1 MNPKNPSRKVM
12 SMWDK
17 IIPVLPEMKLALWQT
32 FYMVTVSVILGV
44 ILGTLVG
51 TLLYLTRE
59 GSLLKLPAFNLILN
73 AFVNI
78 FRSVPFLL
86 LTIAIIPFTRLFVG
100 TAIGTTAAIVPMT
113 ISCIPYF
120 ARLIESTFLE
130 VNRGVIEAAESMGA
144 NRFQLVWKVLYS
156 EARAGIAN
164 NITIVTVSFI
174 SYSTIVGIVG
184 GGGIGDFAI
193 RYGYNRYETEIMM
206 ITILIIIVIVQIVQ
220 SVGNLV
226 VKKLDKRI

>member
-1 MNPKNPSRKVM
+1 MFE
-12 SMWDK
+12 K
-17 IIPVLPEMKLALWQT
+17 IIPVLPEMQLALWQT
-32 FYMVTVSVILGV
+32 FYMVTVSIIIGV
-44 ILGTLVG
+44 IIGTLVG
-51 TLLYLTRE
+51 TLLYLSRP
-59 GSLLKLPAFNLILN
+59 GSLVKAPIFNAVLN
-73 AFVNI
+73 GVVNI

-86 LTIAIIPFTRLFVG
+86 LTIAIIPFTRLIVG
-100 TAIGTTAAIVPMT
+100 TSIGTTAAIVPMT

-120 ARLIESTFLE
+120 ARFVESTLLE

-144 NRFQLVWKVLYS
+144 NRLQLVWKVLYS

-164 NITIVTVSFI
+164 NITILTVSFI

-206 ITILIIIVIVQIVQ
+206 FTIVLIIVIVQVVQ
-220 SVGNLV
+220 SLGNLIV
-226 VKKLDKRI
+226 RKLDKRI